1 MLSRRAGV
9 VPARPRFDSRP
20 ASQVASATALL
31 LLIGSITLPCSITAR
46 AQGSHA
52 TGTPIALAPLK
63 AVQLEP
69 AVAALDGSYAF
80 QTLAAV
86 GVATDGSQRDLS
98 DNATFTS
105 ANPGVVRI
113 GKDNVAYPV
122 ADGTAEIT
130 VSVGGRTA
138 KAKFVVKNTKT
149 NADLTFEN
157 AITPILVKNGC
168 TGSACHG
175 AQDGRGGL
183 KLSFFGYEPAK
194 DYDAIVKG
202 SNGRRVD
209 AKDPLKSLFFRKPTA
224 LDGHGG
230 GKRFAP
236 DSPEARVFAAW
247 LKAGA
252 PFKAKSALARNATDG
267 AKLAGLNPDPKLAG
281 PRLETLNVIPN
292 ARIIREPNSRHQ
304 LIVMARYND
313 GSERDVTPF
322 ARFSSDD
329 DGIAVVNGVGKLTA
343 LRRGEAN
350 IMVRF
355 AGKVGLASIVMQP
368 RAASAAY
375 PKLPTNNFIDEAV
388 FSKLKTLN
396 ITPSELCDDA
406 TFIRRVYFDIDGTP
420 PVPNAVRDFV
430 EDKAPDKRAKLIDEL
445 LDRPE
450 YRDYQTILWAD
461 LLRDTSTLLKD
472 DGVRAYTHFIRDSFA
487 ENKPFDKFVRELLT
501 GTGSTYHNET
511 ATANYYRVT
520 SDPAEL
526 TTSTSQIFLSVRLE
540 CCRCHNHPFD
550 RWSQDDFYG
559 MAAFFSK
566 VHVGGGE
573 QKDEE
578 SIYVDNDGEVRQLR
592 TGQVMA
598 PKLLTSDQPLG
609 DAKGDLRVRLADW
622 ITNKD
627 NPFFA
632 KATVNRIWKQM
643 FGRGIVHPAD
653 DFRATNPPINSPLL
667 DALAKDFVDSGY
679 DLKHLFRVI
688 ANSRVYQLSAR
699 PNSTN
704 ADDLKNFSHYYIK
717 RLPPEPLLDAISI
730 ATGIDEQFGGV
741 APGTK
746 AINLADNNV
755 GSGFLDVFGRSRRLQ
770 VAERSQETS
779 MSQALTLMNSQ
790 TINNKITSPEGRI
803 AQLIARLGD
812 RKETDILKELYLATF
827 ARYPTDAEMKKALD
841 YIAKSPTPKEGYEDL
856 MWVMLNTREF
866 LFNH

>member
-1 MLSRRAGV
+1 LLVTGFV
-9 VPARPRFDSRP
+9 TLCF
-20 ASQVASATALL
+20 ASAVNAAEKHTALH
-31 LLIGSITLPCSITAR
+31 SPSAV
-46 AQGSHA
+46 A
-52 TGTPIALAPLK
+52 TVALAPLK
-63 AVQLEP
+63 TVQLEP
-69 AVAALDGSYAF
+69 AQATLDGSYAF

-98 DNATFTS
+98 ENAVFTS
-105 ANPGVVRI
+105 SNPGVVRI
-113 GKDNVAYPV
+113 GKDNIAYPV
-122 ADGTAEIT
+122 SDGAAEIT
-130 VSVGGRTA
+130 VSAGGRSA

-149 NADLTFEN
+149 NADLSFEN

-175 AQDGRGGL
+175 TQEGRGGL

-194 DYDAIVKG
+194 DFDAIVKG
-202 SNGRRVD
+202 SGGRRVD
-209 AKDPLKSLFFRKPTA
+209 AKDPLHSLFLLKPTA
-224 LDGHGG
+224 MIGHGG

-252 PFKAKSALARNATDG
+252 PFKPKSVTAQAQGKG
-267 AKLAGLNPDPKLAG
+267 AKLAGLNPNAAA
-281 PRLETLNVIPN
+281 PRLETLDVIPGE
-292 ARIIREPNSRHQ
+292 RLIREPNSRHQ
-304 LIVMARYND
+304 LIVMAHYTD
-313 GSERDVTPF
+313 GTERDVTPF
-322 ARFSSDD
+322 ARFACDD
-329 DGIAVVNGVGKLTA
+329 DGIAVVNSTGKLTA

-355 AGKVGLASIVMQP
+355 AGKVGLSSIVVQP
-368 RAASAAY
+368 KAAGADY
-375 PKLPTNNFIDEAV
+375 PKTPTNNFIDEAV
-388 FSKLKTLN
+388 FTKLKTLN
-396 ITPSELCDDA
+396 MLPSELCDDA
-406 TFIRRVYFDIDGTP
+406 TFIRRVYFDIAGTP
-420 PVPNAVRDFV
+420 PQPNAVREFI
-430 EDKAPDKRAKLIDEL
+430 EDKTPDKRAKLIDEL

-461 LLRDTSTLLKD
+461 LLRDTSTFLKD
-472 DGVRAYTHFIRDSFA
+472 DGVRAYTHFIRESFA
-487 ENKPFDKFVRELLT
+487 ENKPFDKFVKELLT

-520 SDPAEL
+520 SDPADL
-526 TTSTSQIFLSVRLE
+526 TTSTSQIFLGVRLE

-550 RWSQDDFYG
+550 RWSQDDYYG

-578 SIYVDNDGEVRQLR
+578 TIYVDNNGEVRQLR
-592 TGQVMA
+592 TQQVMA
-598 PKLLTSDQPLG
+598 PKLLTSDQPIG
-609 DAKGDLRVRLADW
+609 DANGDLRVRLADW
-622 ITNKD
+622 ITSKD

-653 DFRATNPPINSPLL
+653 DFRATNPPINPPLL
-667 DALAKDFVDSGY
+667 DALAKDFVDNGY
-679 DLKHLFRVI
+679 DLKHLIRTI
-688 ANSRVYQLSAR
+688 CNSRVYQLSAK

-704 ADDLKNFSHYYIK
+704 TDDQKNFSHYYIK

-730 ATGIDEQFGGV
+730 ATGVDEQFGGV

-755 GSGFLDVFGRSRRLQ
+755 GSGFLDVFGRSRRIQ

-779 MSQALTLMNSQ
+779 MSQALTLMNGP
-790 TINNKITSPEGRI
+790 TINNKITSPQGRI

-812 RKETDILKELYLATF
+812 RKETDIIKELYLATF
-827 ARYPTDAEMKKALD
+827 ARYPTESELKQALA
-841 YIAKSPTPKEGYEDL
+841 YVAKTPTPKEGYEDL